1 MNKIFYIISAFILV
15 ALFSACEPIV
25 NPVEMGAIITSAD
38 ELQATVTPV
47 MDGTKKTNKVIVNCT
62 SPVSCQWTDGVKSYV
77 SNNTEM
83 VLFVTGNIDITLNAM
98 TADGTILTK
107 KFTTTV
113 DEIKFPVEPQYGYF
127 CGSGVKTWVWA
138 VDNNYSGDHKIW
150 GNGAAGA
157 NDYPGWWG
165 RTAADADGDNIDI
178 NGKMVFTLNGLK
190 FSRTENGVTT
200 NGIFSFDM
208 TTHKYKSSIGS
219 ITFTGT
225 TILHGI
231 SQNNGKKVVYTFDIK
246 RLSNDEMVL
255 MYPTDPFDA
264 TNDWSEGW
272 FSMFKREGFTY

>member
-25 NPVEMGAIITSAD
+25 NPVDMGAIITSAD

-62 SPVSCQWTDGVKSYV
+62 SPVSCQWTDGVKTYV

-83 VLFVTGNIDITLNAM
+83 VLFVTGKIDITLNAM
-98 TADGTILTK
+98 LADGSILTK

-113 DEIKFPVEPQYGYF
+113 DEIKYPVEPQYGYF

-138 VDNNYSGDHKIW
+138 PDNTTIGPRIW
-150 GNGAAGA
+150 GNGG
-157 NDYPGWWG
+157 NNDDYPGWWG
-165 RTAADADGDNIDI
+165 RSAADAADEGIDM
-178 NGKMVFTLNGLK
+178 NGKMTFTLNGLK

-208 TTHKYKSSIGS
+208 SVKKYSKCIGQV
-219 ITFTGT
+219 TFVGT
-225 TILHGI
+225 SILHGI
-231 SQNNGKKVVYTFDIK
+231 SQNDGKKVVNVFNIIK
-246 RLSNDEMVL
+246 LNDNEMVL
-255 MYPTDPFDA
+255 MYA
-264 TNDWSEGW
+264 TESNNYEGW
-272 FSMFKREGFTY
+272 FWMFKREGYVY